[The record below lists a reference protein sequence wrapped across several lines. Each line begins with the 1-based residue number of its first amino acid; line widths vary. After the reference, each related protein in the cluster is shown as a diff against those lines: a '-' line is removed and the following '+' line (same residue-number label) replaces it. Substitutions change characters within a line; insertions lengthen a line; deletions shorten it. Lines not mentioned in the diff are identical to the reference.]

1 MWKSRAGVQVV
12 EGRGC
17 GGPWEDAPPLGQGK
31 GGARRH
37 PSLKGRDAVGTS
49 HSSQSRWE

>member
-12 EGRGC
+12 AGRGC

-49 HSSQSRWE
+49 HSAQSRWE